1 MADEAGVPRRA
12 VCLRVLN
19 LLSQVGIRPK
29 ASALPI
35 EGYRIH
41 LREPRSPYV
50 WCWLKTVGWHHAHGR
65 ELHLYHSTISAN
77 AQVPQLGFGHEF
89 RRPETRV
96 LGEKM
101 FLNTFPFLI

>member
-1 MADEAGVPRRA
+1 MAEGAEVPRRA

-19 LLSQVGIRPK
+19 LLSQVGIRPE

-41 LREPRSPYV
+41 PREPRSPYV

-65 ELHLYHSTISAN
+65 ELHFYNSMILAN
-77 AQVPQLGFGHEF
+77 VQVPQ
-89 RRPETRV
+89 
-96 LGEKM
+96 
-101 FLNTFPFLI
+101 IS